1 MLEVKVEGGR
11 ETVTE
16 PKTAFDGLFSE
27 LDMAEKRPSEL
38 KKVSVGSSKTKKQ
51 MNKD

>member
-1 MLEVKVEGGR
+1 MEGGR

-27 LDMAEKRPSEL
+27 LDMAEEKPL
-38 KKVSVGSSKTKKQ
+38 
-51 MNKD
+51 